1 MACLNHTLEQNTFC
15 ALEYDEEATFENA
28 FQGVYE
34 GPYLKGTIIVTFIL
48 LMIGCI
54 GLGFVLWFER
64 SGQAGP
70 YRTLINQL
78 VSYNI
83 EQVSKDIF
91 YLVFLHHTQCF
102 EF

>member
-1 MACLNHTLEQNTFC
+1 MFCTLEDDK
-15 ALEYDEEATFENA
+15 EDTFENA
-28 FQGVYE
+28 FSGVYE
-34 GPYLKGTIIVTFIL
+34 GPYMKGTIIVTFIL
-48 LMIGCI
+48 LMIGCT

-91 YLVFLHHTQCF
+91 CLPSVSSSYPVF
-102 EF
+102 

>member
-1 MACLNHTLEQNTFC
+1 MCLEQNTFC
-15 ALEYDEEATFENA
+15 TLEEHEGPTFENA

-34 GPYLKGTIIVTFIL
+34 GPYLRGTIIVTFIIL
-48 LMIGCI
+48 IIGCT

-78 VSYNI
+78 VSFNI
-83 EQVSKDIF
+83 EQVID
-91 YLVFLHHTQCF
+91 
-102 EF
+102 